1 MSHMKFVKNLLD
13 TGRYV
18 QLRKEYVN
26 CQSNQVIFDGVTYDK
41 KYVEAILDFIDKNED
56 AHQSTRNEIL

>member
-13 TGRYV
+13 TGRDV